1 MRVESHA
8 FSHAKA
14 NSSYAFKE
22 KKVLIEKI
30 GKEQMLLQT
39 AEECTELAQAC
50 LKMARKMNGK
60 NPTDKSFKTLQANLE
75 EEITDVMI
83 CLEELTDAECVD
95 EHSMTKWY
103 DLKKE
108 RIRKRFKTEDE
119 V

>member
-1 MRVESHA
+1 M
-8 FSHAKA
+8 
-14 NSSYAFKE
+14 
-22 KKVLIEKI
+22 LIEKI

-39 AEECTELAQAC
+39 AEECTEMAQAC

-75 EEITDVMI
+75 EEMTDVLV
-83 CLEELTDAECVD
+83 CFEELYDAECV
-95 EHSMTKWY
+95 EERNLTKWS

-108 RIRKRFKTEDE
+108 RIKERFKTDDE